1 MRLFVAIVVP
11 ILVSAC
17 APSLGTVSASG
28 GIVKNY
34 GWTPNQALAIAQ
46 KHCDKYGKD
55 AVVTSQNDLQD
66 NMTFQCV
73 AR

>member
-1 MRLFVAIVVP
+1 MHQLIA
-11 ILVSAC
+11 LMSLLMMSGC
-17 APSLGTVSASG
+17 APSLGTVSSSG

-46 KHCDKYGKD
+46 KHCEKYGKD
-55 AVVTSQNDLQD
+55 AIVTSQNDLQD

-73 AR
+73 PR

>member
-1 MRLFVAIVVP
+1 MRLFATVFV
-11 ILVSAC
+11 LLSVSAC
-17 APSLGTVSASG
+17 APSLGTVSTSG

>member
-1 MRLFVAIVVP
+1 MLKFVAFIALLSLP
-11 ILVSAC
+11 AC
-17 APSLGTVSASG
+17 APSLGTVSSSG

-46 KHCDKYGKD
+46 KHCEKYGKD
-55 AVVTSQNDLQD
+55 AIVTSQNDLQD